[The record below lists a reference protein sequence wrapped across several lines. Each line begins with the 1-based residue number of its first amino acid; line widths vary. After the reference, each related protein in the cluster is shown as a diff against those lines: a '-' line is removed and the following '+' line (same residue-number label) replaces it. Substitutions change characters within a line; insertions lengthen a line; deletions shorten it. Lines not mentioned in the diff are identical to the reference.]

1 MIAEGT
7 AITMSGLLSDAAT
20 VLTEITSLATSVI
33 TWIVGNP
40 VTLMVFLLG
49 VIGLAIGLVRKFTA
63 F

>member
-7 AITMSGLLSDAAT
+7 ITMSSLLTDAGT
-20 VLTEITSLATSVI
+20 VLTQITSLATSVI

-49 VIGLAIGLVRKFTA
+49 VIGLAIGLVRKFTT

>member
-1 MIAEGT
+1 MIID
-7 AITMSGLLSDAAT
+7 AITMSGLLSDAGT

-40 VTLMVFLLG
+40 VTLLIFLLG
-49 VIGLAIGLVRKFTA
+49 IIGLAIGLVRKFTR